1 MPVPTCPKCAN
12 TTFVLSP
19 IVLVAAKPDHTLKAV
34 CCSSC
39 GAVVSVVEDVS
50 LTQSLAQIDSAL
62 VKIARALKI
71 SL

>member
-1 MPVPTCPKCAN
+1 MAVPTCPKCAN

-39 GAVVSVVEDVS
+39 GAVVSVVEEGS
-50 LTQSLAQIDSAL
+50 LTRSLAEIGSAL
-62 VKIARALKI
+62 EKIAHALKI